1 VPCESSKIQQVLLNI
16 FRNGAYAMADA
27 GIDSPMFS
35 IRLNSLPDRAMV
47 CIEMEV
53 DTGNGDKVKFIIR
66 LPV

>member
-1 VPCESSKIQQVLLNI
+1 
-16 FRNGAYAMADA
+16 MADA